1 MDRNDIST
9 TGPPGAGLRGGA
21 AMHEAVKTTKAH
33 MDKAL
38 EVLRDELKTVRTGR
52 ASLGILDSVRVDYYG
67 TPTPLNQVANL
78 SVPDPTLI
86 AIQPWD
92 PTLISA
98 IEHAIQKANLGL
110 NPMNDGK
117 GIRLP
122 VPAPTQERRK
132 ELVKVAHD
140 YAEHARTAVRN
151 VRRDGNEALKK
162 LEKDKKIS
170 EDDLHRGLEEVQKLT
185 DDHIKHIGDILA
197 AKEKEIMEV

>member
-1 MDRNDIST
+1 MRET
-9 TGPPGAGLRGGA
+9 
-21 AMHEAVKTTKAH
+21 VKTTKAH

-38 EVLRDELKTVRTGR
+38 EVLRDELKTLRTGR
-52 ASLGILDSVRVDYYG
+52 ASLGILDAVRVDYYG

-78 SVPDPTLI
+78 SVPEPTLI
-86 AIQPWD
+86 VIQPWD

-117 GIRLP
+117 GIKLP
-122 VPAPTQERRK
+122 VPSPTQERRK

-170 EDDLHRGLEEVQKLT
+170 EDELHRGLDEIQKLT
-185 DDHIKHIGDILA
+185 DDHIKHIGEILA
-197 AKEKEIMEV
+197 GKETEILEV

>member
-1 MDRNDIST
+1 MRET
-9 TGPPGAGLRGGA
+9 
-21 AMHEAVKTTKAH
+21 VKTTKAH

-38 EVLRDELKTVRTGR
+38 DALRDELKTVRTGR

-78 SVPDPTLI
+78 SVPDPALI
-86 AIQPWD
+86 VIQPWD

-117 GIRLP
+117 VIKLP
-122 VPAPTQERRK
+122 VPTPTQERRK
-132 ELVKVAHD
+132 ELVKVAHE
-140 YAEHARTAVRN
+140 YAERARTAVRN
-151 VRRDGNEALKK
+151 VRRDGNEELKK

-170 EDDLHRGLEEVQKLT
+170 EDNLHRGLEEIQKHT
-185 DDHIKHIGDILA
+185 DEHIKHIGDVLG
-197 AKEKEIMEV
+197 AKEKEILEV